1 MAVAPGSSQSYRLP
15 CHAPREHSQAPGG
28 GSRQQLPEIL
38 GDCHF
43 ESLPLAQGLTLVH
56 SRYHPNRP
64 LIEEASSCHAG
75 RLLVITCAL
84 QGTSGYLDT
93 KGSSLAF
100 RAGHTTVTAFQASR
114 GERRYGANETVEQLR
129 LLVGEALLQQYLGPA
144 RACELLGQDAL
155 QLLACGP
162 TSRASAGHLSALAQ
176 PLGLQQP
183 PTLELHIHALSLLSL
198 QLQAL
203 APAPAVPGRRLK
215 AAELERLQRVRDLM
229 FEQMHQP
236 LTVAYLCAA
245 VCLNEFKLKQGLR
258 EHYHTTPQRMLLE
271 IRMGHAHRLLE
282 GGCQVAQ
289 AAYQVGYRFPGNFSA
304 AFTRFYGKP
313 PKSVFG
319 PRR

>member
-43 ESLPLAQGLTLVH
+43 ESLPLAQGLTLVR

-84 QGTSGYLDT
+84 QGTSGYLDA

-129 LLVGEALLQQYLGPA
+129 LLVGEALLQQYWGPPGPVSCWA
-144 RACELLGQDAL
+144 RTPCNCWPAGPLPGPVPAISVHWPNPWACN
-155 QLLACGP
+155 
-162 TSRASAGHLSALAQ
+162 SH
-176 PLGLQQP
+176 
-183 PTLELHIHALSLLSL
+183 
-198 QLQAL
+198 
-203 APAPAVPGRRLK
+203 RRWS
-215 AAELERLQRVRDLM
+215 
-229 FEQMHQP
+229 
-236 LTVAYLCAA
+236 CIS
-245 VCLNEFKLKQGLR
+245 
-258 EHYHTTPQRMLLE
+258 TP
-271 IRMGHAHRLLE
+271 
-282 GGCQVAQ
+282 
-289 AAYQVGYRFPGNFSA
+289 
-304 AFTRFYGKP
+304 
-313 PKSVFG
+313 
-319 PRR
+319 

>member
-1 MAVAPGSSQSYRLP
+1 MAIAPGSSQPYLLP
-15 CHAPREHSQAPGG
+15 CNAAREHSQAPDGW
-28 GSRQQLPEIL
+28 SRQQLPQAL
-38 GDCHF
+38 GDCYSD
-43 ESLPLAQGLTLVH
+43 SLPLAQDLTLVR

-84 QGTSGYLDT
+84 QGTSGYLDA

-100 RAGHTTVTAFQASR
+100 RAGHTTVSAFQASR
-114 GERRYGANETVEQLR
+114 GERRYGANETVAQLR
-129 LLVGEALLQQYLGPA
+129 LLVGETLLQQYLGPA
-144 RACELLGQDAL
+144 RARQLLGREAL

-162 TSRASAGHLSALAQ
+162 TGRASAGHLSALAQ
-176 PLGLQQP
+176 PSGSQQP

-203 APAPAVPGRRLK
+203 APAPVAPGRRLK
-215 AAELERLQRVRDLM
+215 AADLERLQRVRDLM

-245 VCLNEFKLKQGLR
+245 VGLNAFKLKQGLR
-258 EHYHTTPQRMLLE
+258 EHYNTTPQRMLLE

-319 PRR
+319 AGR